1 MLEVEDL
8 SYTTR
13 ELLVKTMSK
22 ANHKGKDHE
31 TRIYTDQELYLAGL
45 TLAEIEAGVD
55 VFKAIRHHPLPD
67 GAGFL
72 SKHTLITAYRNQVRD
87 GHRQEDPVLFKKIR
101 LKPIRTMSGVT
112 TVTVLTKPFPCPGN
126 CIFCPDYEGMPVS
139 YLPDEPGAMRAL
151 FHAYDPFTQV
161 ESRIEALHEIGHP
174 TDKIELLIL
183 GGSWTAYDHDY
194 QTWFIKRCF
203 DAMNGLEVDSLEEA
217 QKINQDTKHKNVG
230 LVLETRPDLITTA
243 ELSRMRKFG
252 VTKVQLGIQ
261 SLDDEILKLNSRGH
275 TVSQAR
281 KGVALL
287 RAAGFKIVLHWMPN
301 LLGSTPDSDREDFNR
316 LWVDFSPDEI
326 KIYPTQLLENTGLH
340 EVWKKGEYRPYST
353 EELIQLIADIKT
365 TIPRYCRVNRVIRDI
380 PSGNVV
386 AGNKRT
392 SLRQDI
398 QNELARRG
406 EFCSCIR
413 CREVKGQ
420 EIDVS
425 TLDMN
430 DLIYSSNGCEE
441 HFISYNTPDDSLAGF
456 LRLSLPGPEALD
468 PGIDELE
475 GAAMIREVHIYGES
489 LPVGLEKT
497 GAAQHAGL
505 GTALLA
511 EAERISKEHG
521 YSELAVISA
530 VGTRGYYLER
540 GYQRGELYLIKD
552 LP

>member
-1 MLEVEDL
+1 MA
-8 SYTTR
+8 
-13 ELLVKTMSK
+13 K
-22 ANHKGKDHE
+22 ANHIGKDLE
-31 TRIYTDQELYLAGL
+31 PRVYTEEELHLASL
-45 TLAEIEAGVD
+45 TLAEIESGLD

-67 GAGFL
+67 GSGFL

-87 GHRQEDPVLFKKIR
+87 GIRQEDPVLFKKIR
-101 LKPIRTMSGVT
+101 LKPMRTLSGVT

-126 CIFCPDYEGMPVS
+126 CIFCPDYEQMPVS

-161 ESRIEALHEIGHP
+161 DSRIEALHEIGHP

-203 DAMNGLEVDSLEEA
+203 DAMNGVEADSLKEA
-217 QKINQDTKHKNVG
+217 QEINQGARHKNVG
-230 LVLETRPDLITTA
+230 LVLETRPDLITTT
-243 ELSRMRKFG
+243 ELARMREFG

-261 SLDDEILKLNSRGH
+261 SLDDEILKLNKRGH

-281 KGVALL
+281 EGVSLL

-301 LLGSTPDSDREDFNR
+301 LLGSTLDADREDFKR
-316 LWVDFSPDEI
+316 LWEDFCPDEI
-326 KIYPTQLLENTGLH
+326 KIYPTQLLENTALY
-340 EVWKKGEYRPYST
+340 EFWKKGDYDPYST
-353 EELIQLIADIKT
+353 EELIHLIADIKT

-380 PSGNVV
+380 PSGNVMD
-386 AGNKRT
+386 GNKRT

-398 QNELARRG
+398 QDELSQRG
-406 EFCSCIR
+406 ERCSCIR

-420 EIDVS
+420 KIDVN
-425 TLDMN
+425 TIQMN

-441 HFISYNTPDDSLAGF
+441 HFISYTTPDDSLAGF
-456 LRLSLPGPEALD
+456 LRLSLPGPESPD
-468 PGIDELE
+468 TGIAELT

-505 GTALLA
+505 GTALLV
-511 EAERISKEHG
+511 EAERIARKSG
-521 YSELAVISA
+521 YVKLAVISA
-530 VGTRGYYLER
+530 VGTRGYYQER
-540 GYQRGELYLIKD
+540 GYQKGDLYQIKD
-552 LP
+552 LLS

>member
-1 MLEVEDL
+1 
-8 SYTTR
+8 
-13 ELLVKTMSK
+13 MSK
-22 ANHKGKDHE
+22 TNHVGKDNKP
-31 TRIYTDQELYLAGL
+31 RVYTDQELHLAGL
-45 TLAEIEAGVD
+45 TLSEIEAGVD
-55 VFKAIRHHPLPD
+55 VFKAIRHHPLPE

-87 GHRQEDPVLFKKIR
+87 GVRQEDLQLFKKIR
-101 LKPIRTMSGVT
+101 LKPMRTMSGVT

-126 CIFCPDYEGMPVS
+126 CIFCPDYEEMPVS

-151 FHAYDPFTQV
+151 FDAYDPFTQV

-203 DAMNGLEVDSLEEA
+203 DAMNGEEANSLEEA
-217 QKINQDTKHKNVG
+217 QQINQGAKHKNVG

-243 ELSRMRKFG
+243 ELVRMRKYG

-261 SLDDEILKLNSRGH
+261 SLDDEILKLNRRGH
-275 TVSQAR
+275 TVSQAL

-287 RAAGFKIVLHWMPN
+287 RSAGFKIVLHWMPN
-301 LLGSTPDSDREDFNR
+301 LLGSTLDSDREDFER
-316 LWVDFSPDEI
+316 LWVDFCPDEI
-326 KIYPTQLLENTGLH
+326 KIYPTLLLENTGLY
-340 EVWKKGEYRPYST
+340 EVWKQGEYTPYST
-353 EELIQLIADIKT
+353 DELIQLIADIKT

-398 QNELARRG
+398 QNELTRRG
-406 EFCSCIR
+406 EHCSCIR

-420 EIDVS
+420 EIIISSLVRK
-425 TLDMN
+425 
-430 DLIYSSNGCEE
+430 DLVYSSNGCEE

-456 LRLSLPGPEALD
+456 LRLSLPGSESLD

-475 GAAMIREVHIYGES
+475 GAAMIREVHVYGES
-489 LPVGLEKT
+489 LPVGLEKA

-511 EAERISKEHG
+511 EAERITKEKG
-521 YSELAVISA
+521 YSKLAVISA
-530 VGTRGYYLER
+530 IGTRGYYQER
-540 GYQRGELYLIKD
+540 GYQQGELYYIKG

>member
-1 MLEVEDL
+1 
-8 SYTTR
+8 
-13 ELLVKTMSK
+13 
-22 ANHKGKDHE
+22 
-31 TRIYTDQELYLAGL
+31 
-45 TLAEIEAGVD
+45 
-55 VFKAIRHHPLPD
+55 
-67 GAGFL
+67 
-72 SKHTLITAYRNQVRD
+72 
-87 GHRQEDPVLFKKIR
+87 
-101 LKPIRTMSGVT
+101 
-112 TVTVLTKPFPCPGN
+112 
-126 CIFCPDYEGMPVS
+126 MPVS

-203 DAMNGLEVDSLEEA
+203 DAMNGEEANSLEEA
-217 QKINQDTKHKNVG
+217 QRINQGAKHRNVG
-230 LVLETRPDLITTA
+230 LVIETRPDLITTA
-243 ELSRMRKFG
+243 ELVRMRKFG

-261 SLDDEILKLNSRGH
+261 SLDDEILKLNRRGH
-275 TVSQAR
+275 TVSQAL

-287 RAAGFKIVLHWMPN
+287 RSAGFKIVLHWMPN
-301 LLGSTPDSDREDFNR
+301 LLGSTLDSDREDFER
-316 LWVDFSPDEI
+316 LWVDFCPDEI
-326 KIYPTQLLENTGLH
+326 KIYPTLLLENTGLH
-340 EVWKKGEYRPYST
+340 EVWKQGEYTPYST
-353 EELIQLIADIKT
+353 DELIHLIADIKT

-406 EFCSCIR
+406 EHCSCIR

-420 EIDVS
+420 EINISSLVRK
-425 TLDMN
+425 
-430 DLIYSSNGCEE
+430 DLVYSSNGCEE
-441 HFISYNTPDDSLAGF
+441 HFISYNTPDDSLTGF
-456 LRLSLPGPEALD
+456 LRLSLPGFESLD

-475 GAAMIREVHIYGES
+475 GAAMIREVHVYGES
-489 LPVGLEKT
+489 LPVGLEKA

-511 EAERISKEHG
+511 EAERITKEKG
-521 YSELAVISA
+521 YAKLAVISA
-530 VGTRGYYLER
+530 IGTRGYYLER
-540 GYQRGELYLIKD
+540 GYQQGELYYIKG

>member
-1 MLEVEDL
+1 MA
-8 SYTTR
+8 
-13 ELLVKTMSK
+13 KTS
-22 ANHKGKDHE
+22 HIGKNNG
-31 TRIYTDQELYLAGL
+31 TRIYTDEELRLASL
-45 TLAEIEAGVD
+45 TLAEIDAGVD

-72 SKHTLITAYRNQVRD
+72 SKHTLITAYRNEVRE
-87 GHRQEDPVLFKKIR
+87 GIRQEDPILFKKIR
-101 LKPIRTMSGVT
+101 LKPMRTMSGVT

-126 CIFCPDYEGMPVS
+126 CIFCPDYEEMPVS

-183 GGSWTAYDHDY
+183 GGSWTAYDQDY
-194 QTWFIKRCF
+194 QEWFVKRCF
-203 DAMNGLEVDSLEEA
+203 DAMNGVDVDSLEEA
-217 QKINQDTKHKNVG
+217 QKINQGAKHKNVG
-230 LVLETRPDLITTA
+230 LVLETRPDLITTD
-243 ELSRMRKFG
+243 ELARMRRFG

-281 KGVALL
+281 NGVALL

-301 LLGSTPDSDREDFNR
+301 LLGSTLESDREDFER
-316 LWVDFSPDEI
+316 LWEDFCPDEI
-326 KIYPTQLLENTGLH
+326 KIYPTQLLENTGLY
-340 EVWKKGEYRPYST
+340 EVWRKGKYTPYST

-380 PSGNVV
+380 PSNNVV
-386 AGNKRT
+386 DGNKRT

-398 QNELARRG
+398 QNELSQRG
-406 EFCSCIR
+406 EVCSCIR

-420 EIDVS
+420 EIDVNS
-425 TLDMN
+425 LELN
-430 DLIYSSNGCEE
+430 DLEYISNGCEE
-441 HFISYNTPDDSLAGF
+441 HFISYNTTDDSLAGF
-456 LRLSLPGPEALD
+456 LRLSLPEPGSPD
-468 PGIDELE
+468 PGMDELE

-511 EAERISKEHG
+511 EAEQMALEHG
-521 YSELAVISA
+521 YPKLAVISA
-530 VGTRGYYLER
+530 VGTREYYKER
-540 GYQRGELYLIKD
+540 GYKKGDLYLIKD
-552 LP
+552 LLK